1 MSRIANSTLRPKEP
15 KNRFSF
21 LTFARADFRIV
32 DFFFENSPFSP
43 ILNNPLGISA
53 LQIRQMQIVVIMI
66 AFSKA
71 KTSHG
76 MIFALY
82 RAKKKSIELFVTA
95 HSDV

>member
-1 MSRIANSTLRPKEP
+1 MSRIANSILRAKEP

-21 LTFARADFRIV
+21 LTFARADASSI
-32 DFFFENSPFSP
+32 SPLSFLP

-66 AFSKA
+66 AFSKV
-71 KTSHG
+71 KTSHA

-82 RAKKKSIELFVTA
+82 RTRKKSIELFVTA